1 MDILIAGGG
10 IGGLTAALALHRD
23 GHRVQVCEAAS
34 QLKPLGVGIN
44 LLPHAVAV
52 LDGLGL
58 MPQLQAMA
66 VPTSALVFANRHGQ
80 PLYRDTRGLAG
91 GYSHPQFSIHRGEF
105 QMLLWR
111 TAQERLGEAA
121 LCGGERVVGVRQDLR
136 GEGLACSSGP
146 VIAEIET
153 SDGERRER
161 RADLVIG
168 ADGIHSALRRQFH
181 PDEGPPRW
189 NGMMMWRGTTL
200 ARPFLDGRTMVQ
212 AGHRR
217 AKFVVYPIAPPR
229 PDGLQLINW
238 ICDRRL
244 REDGLGGGL
253 TAPGREDWSKPGQV
267 SDLLPTFGSW
277 HFDWLDVPGVIEGAQ
292 QLLEWPMVDRDPLP
306 RWRQGRVTLLGDAA
320 HPMYPIGS
328 NGATQAIMDAQAL
341 AQALRDQGLAG
352 ANADAPRVDAAKS
365 RPGAGTG
372 AGTGAGVAQVDGQ
385 ADAASEAERLE
396 AALAAYEDERRPLC
410 ARIVEMNRQEGLDYI
425 LDMVEERAPDGFE
438 RLEDVIDPAEIDA
451 FVRRYKAAAGHR
463 QQQGQGSD
471 TREGAPQSAPLTAPA
486 IPSAA
491 RDASDGHQ

>member
-10 IGGLTAALALHRD
+10 IGGLTAALALQRD
-23 GHRVQVCEAAS
+23 GHRVQVCESAA

-52 LDGLGL
+52 LDSLGL
-58 MPQLQAMA
+58 MPQLQGMA
-66 VPTSALVFANRHGQ
+66 VPTAALVFANRHGQ
-80 PLYRDTRGLAG
+80 PLYRDARGLGG
-91 GYSHPQFSIHRGEF
+91 GYSHPQFSIHRGDF
-105 QMLLWR
+105 QMMLWR
-111 TAQERLGEAA
+111 TAQERLGADA
-121 LCGGERVVGVRQDLR
+121 LHAGERVVAARH
-136 GEGLACSSGP
+136 EGDV
-146 VIAEIET
+146 VIAEIEH
-153 SDGERRER
+153 SDGHRSER
-161 RADLVIG
+161 RADLLIG

-181 PDEGPPRW
+181 PQEGAPRW

-238 ICDRRL
+238 ICDLRL

-253 TAPGREDWSKPGQV
+253 TAPGREDWNKPGQV
-267 SDLLPTFGSW
+267 SDLLPTFGHW
-277 HFDWLDVPGVIEGAQ
+277 RFDWLDVPGVIQGAD

-306 RWRQGRVTLLGDAA
+306 RWRQGRITLLGDAA

-328 NGATQAIMDAQAL
+328 NGATQAIMDAQAI
-341 AQALRDQGLAG
+341 AQALRLQGLQPQSGGSLAKAG
-352 ANADAPRVDAAKS
+352 AAAEA
-365 RPGAGTG
+365 GASA
-372 AGTGAGVAQVDGQ
+372 AGPAVPAYAQ
-385 ADAASEAERLE
+385 RLE

-425 LDMVEERAPDGFE
+425 LDMVEERAPDGFD

-451 FVRRYKAAAGHR
+451 FVRRYKAAAGHH
-463 QQQGQGSD
+463 QQPVRAVNGPATPSAVRDGSD
-471 TREGAPQSAPLTAPA
+471 GPR
-486 IPSAA
+486 
-491 RDASDGHQ
+491 

>member
-10 IGGLTAALALHRD
+10 IGGLTAALALQRD
-23 GHRVQVCEAAS
+23 GHRVQVCESAA

-52 LDGLGL
+52 LDSLGL
-58 MPQLQAMA
+58 LPALQAMA
-66 VPTSALVFANRHGQ
+66 VPTAALVFANRHGQ
-80 PLYRDTRGLAG
+80 TLYRDARGLDG
-91 GYSHPQFSIHRGEF
+91 GYSHPQFSIHRGDF
-105 QMLLWR
+105 QMMLWR
-111 TAQERLGEAA
+111 TAQERLGADA
-121 LCGGERVVGVRQDLR
+121 LHAGERVVGARQEAD
-136 GEGLACSSGP
+136 A
-146 VIAEIET
+146 VIAEIEH
-153 SDGERRER
+153 SDGRRSER
-161 RADLVIG
+161 RADLLIG

-181 PDEGPPRW
+181 PQEGPPRW

-217 AKFVVYPIAPPR
+217 AKFVVYPIAPPGA
-229 PDGLQLINW
+229 DGLQLINW
-238 ICDRRL
+238 ICDIRL

-253 TAPGREDWSKPGQV
+253 TAPGREDWNKPGQV
-267 SDLLPTFGSW
+267 SDLLPTFGHW
-277 HFDWLDVPGVIEGAQ
+277 RFDWLDVPGVIQGAQ

-306 RWRQGRVTLLGDAA
+306 RWRQGRITLLGDAA

-328 NGATQAIMDAQAL
+328 NGATQAIMDAQAI
-341 AQALRDQGLAG
+341 AQALRDHG
-352 ANADAPRVDAAKS
+352 ASDSA
-365 RPGAGTG
+365 
-372 AGTGAGVAQVDGQ
+372 
-385 ADAASEAERLE
+385 RLE

-463 QQQGQGSD
+463 QQPG
-471 TREGAPQSAPLTAPA
+471 P
-486 IPSAA
+486 
-491 RDASDGHQ
+491 DAQVR